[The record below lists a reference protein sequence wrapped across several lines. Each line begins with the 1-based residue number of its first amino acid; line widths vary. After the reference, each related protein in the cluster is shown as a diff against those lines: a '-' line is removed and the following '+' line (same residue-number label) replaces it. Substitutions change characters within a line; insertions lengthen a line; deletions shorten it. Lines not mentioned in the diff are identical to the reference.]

1 MATDSNGTN
10 LLYRVEALERDVKD
24 KVPNNEYHLQ
34 ISVIKDTLNEIKD
47 AVNKLTIQFA
57 LMQDR
62 LTDQELK
69 AEQRA
74 AATQQALSEMKT
86 EQAKALAQFQSKI
99 LGWFFTIAGLVIA
112 GYLTWY
118 FTRPH

>member
-10 LLYRVEALERDVKD
+10 LLFRVEALERDVKER
-24 KVPNNEYHLQ
+24 VNNTEYHLQ
-34 ISVIKDTLNEIKD
+34 ISVIKETLNDIKE
-47 AVNKLTIQFA
+47 AVNKLAIQFT
-57 LMQDR
+57 LMQER

-74 AATQQALSEMKT
+74 AAQQQALSDMKT
-86 EQAKALAQFQSKI
+86 EQAKTLANFQAKFI
-99 LGWFFTIAGLVIA
+99 GWFLTIAGLVIA